1 MTKFQLIKPA
11 YLHFTLNYNNISSSF
26 GNNILYLNNTG
37 TQFITLSDG
46 CYDIEDINTYHL
58 QNILFTKYYKI
69 HPRFDGQGY
78 GLYSYISTSDRS
90 SYTNG
95 TLVSYNTFPSLNSEI
110 QYGEFRPTQIN
121 LVSQIFDIH
130 SASNLNTRDGV
141 IFIPASQGRFNYAC
155 FEFKEQFYFPNETYD
170 GIRFYFTD

>member
-1 MTKFQLIKPA
+1 METKKSECLRVNIDTSDQDFSVDLTVDMTKFNLIKPA
-11 YLHFTLNYNNISSSF
+11 YLHFTLNYNNISSQF
-26 GNNILYLNNTG
+26 GNNILYLNNAA
-37 TQFITLSDG
+37 TQSITLQDG

-58 QNILFTKYYKI
+58 QNILFTKYFKI

-78 GLYSYISTSDRS
+78 GLYSYLTTSDRA

-95 TLVSYNTFPSLNSEI
+95 TLITYSNYPSLNSEI

-130 SASNLNTRDGV
+130 ASSKTNTRDGL
-141 IFIPASQGRFNYAC
+141 IIIPASQG
-155 FEFKEQFYFPNETYD
+155 
-170 GIRFYFTD
+170 